1 MSTLYGSDAVAGVIN
16 IITKKGKGKPLSV
29 YSTLSAGSYN
39 TFRGVAGIN
48 GHANKNN
55 YNLQYSHL
63 EARGFSSAYDSS
75 GGNGFD
81 KDGFNQNVISGSFN
95 SQLTSRLLLKLNGNA
110 GKYNADLDYDAFKD
124 EKDYTF
130 SSRNYQAG
138 SGLEYKYNKGT
149 LILNY
154 NYNNTERK
162 FLDDSAFV
170 RRDGFAKYTSQRYI
184 GRAHFT
190 ELYTNVELSKFF
202 TLLGGVDYRFQNTDQ
217 NYSSI
222 SGFGEYKSPRGKDS
236 THMNLYSV
244 FASAFLK
251 EMGGFHLEF
260 GGRYN
265 HHSEYG
271 SNFTYTFNPSFLF
284 KENLKVFANVA
295 SAFKAPSL
303 YQLYV
308 INKADNNPMGTLKP
322 ETSRTGDAG
331 IEYSGAKN
339 LWHARAVYFKRSTKN
354 AIDYS
359 FETFQYFNYNKQKD
373 HGFELEAD
381 GRLDKLTLRANYTFI
396 TGQVNTIKYRYDAPS
411 FSYIPTGD
419 TSFNN
424 LFRRPRHTVNFT
436 LGYAPIERLYVS
448 AHARFAGKRYE
459 PSFMASSF
467 EMEAYQTVDLYG
479 EYKISSKLKAFA
491 DLKNIFNEQYFDV
504 RGYNSRRFNFMAGL
518 NLNF

>member
-1 MSTLYGSDAVAGVIN
+1 
-16 IITKKGKGKPLSV
+16 
-29 YSTLSAGSYN
+29 
-39 TFRGVAGIN
+39 
-48 GHANKNN
+48 
-55 YNLQYSHL
+55 
-63 EARGFSSAYDSS
+63 
-75 GGNGFD
+75 
-81 KDGFNQNVISGSFN
+81 
-95 SQLTSRLLLKLNGNA
+95 
-110 GKYNADLDYDAFKD
+110 
-124 EKDYTF
+124 
-130 SSRNYQAG
+130 
-138 SGLEYKYNKGT
+138 
-149 LILNY
+149 
-154 NYNNTERK
+154 
-162 FLDDSAFV
+162 
-170 RRDGFAKYTSQRYI
+170 
-184 GRAHFT
+184 
-190 ELYTNVELSKFF
+190 
-202 TLLGGVDYRFQNTDQ
+202 
-217 NYSSI
+217 
-222 SGFGEYKSPRGKDS
+222 
-236 THMNLYSV
+236 MNLYSV

-308 INKADNNPMGTLKP
+308 INEVDKKPLGTLKP
-322 ETSRTGDAG
+322 ETSRTGDVG
-331 IEYSGAKN
+331 IEYSGDKN

-381 GRLDKLTLRANYTFI
+381 GKLDKLTLRANYTFI